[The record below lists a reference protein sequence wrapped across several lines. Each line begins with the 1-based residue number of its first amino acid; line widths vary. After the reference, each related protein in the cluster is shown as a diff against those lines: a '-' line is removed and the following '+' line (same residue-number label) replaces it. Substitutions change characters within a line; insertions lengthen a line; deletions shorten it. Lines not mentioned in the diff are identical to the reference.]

1 MGHWSADLANG
12 VGGRINLLRVSR
24 VDNSSGITF
33 LFYIQFQTHF
43 VLIFFFCHLTNE
55 HEYYGIL
62 MLPQTSHLEQN
73 PSSNEHQRSPR
84 LVTLI
89 PH

>member
-43 VLIFFFCHLTNE
+43 VLIFF
-55 HEYYGIL
+55 
-62 MLPQTSHLEQN
+62 LPFD
-73 PSSNEHQRSPR
+73 
-84 LVTLI
+84 
-89 PH
+89 